1 MMNDA
6 TKVSKLDNLL
16 NRVQK
21 EETREEFIYGVTNRA
36 SRSLGERLKDF
47 FIDRSR
53 IAVKEKAYFFE
64 LLATMLGAGIPINRA
79 LKILI
84 SRTENK
90 RLRRV
95 TATLSYELEHG
106 RPLSAALERFTDIF
120 EETERGAIRSAE
132 AVGHLESMLFKIAA
146 NLERRYTLIMRLV
159 SALIY
164 PTAVFFSLIVAVVIM
179 LTFVVPRM
187 EQLFAE
193 SSVELPA
200 TTRFLLGSSLL
211 LSNLWWL
218 ALIIIIFAVVL
229 FHFYTRSENGRFA
242 WDFRKLRIPFI
253 GEMLRKIFVVRFTG
267 TLGVLMES
275 GLPLNRALE
284 YVAASIGNEVYRVK
298 TFEALG
304 SVQEGKKLSQSLA
317 QAPFLFPETVTNMIA
332 VGEHSAALGEMCHKI
347 GGHYMREIDHTLK
360 NMTNVLGPLLILFI
374 GAAVAFFALAILSPI
389 FSLTQAVI

>member
-1 MMNDA
+1 MRDA
-6 TKVSKLDNLL
+6 TKDSKLDVLL

-21 EETREEFIYGVTNRA
+21 EEIREEFIYGVTNRA
-36 SRSLGERLKDF
+36 GRGIGERLNDF

-53 IAVKEKAYFFE
+53 VPTKEKAYFFE
-64 LLATMLGAGIPINRA
+64 LLATMLGAGIPVNRA

-95 TATLSYELEHG
+95 TATLSHELEHG
-106 RPLSAALERFTDIF
+106 RPLSAALERFPEIF
-120 EETERGAIRSAE
+120 EEIERGAIRSAE

-146 NLERRYTLIMRLV
+146 DLERRYTLTMRLV

-164 PTAVFFSLIVAVVIM
+164 PAAVFFSLLAAVVIM

-193 SSVELPA
+193 SSVSLPA

-218 ALIIIIFAVVL
+218 IIIMIIFAVVL

-242 WDFRKLRIPFI
+242 WDFRKLRMPFI
-253 GEMLRKIFVVRFTG
+253 GEILRKIFVVRFTG
-267 TLGVLMES
+267 TLGVLIES
-275 GLPLNRALE
+275 GLPINRALE

-304 SVQEGKKLSQSLA
+304 SVQEGKKLSSSLA

-332 VGEHSAALGEMCHKI
+332 VGEHAATLGEMCHKI
-347 GGHYMREIDHTLK
+347 GSHYMHEIDHTLK